1 MFMSTN
7 EEGCSI
13 GEVARRCGVSTDTL
27 RHYER
32 KGVIPKPMRRQN
44 NYRVYSARTVERVL
58 LVRRALALGFTL
70 EELTRILAERDRGGA
85 PCESV
90 KALAEEK
97 LAALEIRLQELTALR
112 GEFKEILAKW
122 DGALMKNPEP
132 GRPAHL
138 LEMLDKDK
146 PS

>member
-1 MFMSTN
+1 MSTK
-7 EEGCSI
+7 EESYSA

-32 KGVIPKPMRRQN
+32 TGVIPKPVRCQN
-44 NYRVYSARTVERVL
+44 NYRAYPVSTVGRVL

-70 EELTRILAERDRGGA
+70 GELARILAERDRGGA

-97 LAALEIRLQELTALR
+97 LGALETRLQELAALR
-112 GEFKEILAKW
+112 DELKGIIAVW
-122 DGALMKNPEP
+122 GDALTKNAEQGKPS
-132 GRPAHL
+132 RL

-146 PS
+146 PR